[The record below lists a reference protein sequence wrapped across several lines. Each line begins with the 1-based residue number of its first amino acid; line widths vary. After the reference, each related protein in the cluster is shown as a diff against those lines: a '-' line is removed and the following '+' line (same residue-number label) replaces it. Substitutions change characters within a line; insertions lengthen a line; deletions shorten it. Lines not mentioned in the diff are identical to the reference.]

1 MYKKIFILFLALFHL
16 NVFALTE
23 APIDITNMD
32 ITAISDALDKKI
44 ITSENLIKIYLERI
58 EKYNDKYNALITVN
72 NNAISEAQKLDEER
86 ANGNVRSILHGIPII
101 VKDNIDALNMPT
113 TDGSKNLSDNYPI
126 KDAEAIKKLK
136 DAGAIIIAKSN
147 MSKYAFYA
155 SSSTSDFGTV
165 KNAYNIKYSS
175 YGSSGG
181 SAVSV
186 ALNFAVAALGTD
198 TNSSVRLP
206 ASANSLVG
214 YRPTLGL
221 ISTDGVVPYDPER
234 DTIGTITK
242 NVKDA
247 LILTNIMTDENKI
260 NEEEYDLTNLK
271 IGVPKS
277 FIEGD
282 DSNTLPENKLINE
295 EVKKLILSAIEKI
308 EKAGAKIIYIDDYY
322 TISKDNEVA
331 KSYSGYLFC
340 DSFNKY
346 ISNHNGT
353 IKTFSELAEKDKSLE
368 NYNSECNTTKT
379 LDEKNNIKYSYS
391 QYIGN
396 FYNEND
402 IDIIMYPSSKN
413 KLLKIGTSGLINLS
427 AHASST
433 INYPAITIPMGYD
446 NDNLPYGLEIMTK
459 TGKDTKLLS
468 IAASLE
474 KLNMTENKSA
484 EPSLYE
490 VNAETTKLINRYKNR
505 YNKDNMFLMR
515 KWMNKSK
522 TFLENYNDIKNKS
535 QEAKEINNLYT
546 IYLILTFILKIIFSI
561 LTLLFLLII
570 LLLVRKNKIKT
581 KKRRKSSKSI

>member
-32 ITAISDALDKKI
+32 ITTISDALDKKI

-72 NNAISEAQKLDEER
+72 DNAISEAQKLDEER

-214 YRPTLGL
+214 
-221 ISTDGVVPYDPER
+221 
-234 DTIGTITK
+234 
-242 NVKDA
+242 
-247 LILTNIMTDENKI
+247 
-260 NEEEYDLTNLK
+260 
-271 IGVPKS
+271 
-277 FIEGD
+277 
-282 DSNTLPENKLINE
+282 
-295 EVKKLILSAIEKI
+295 
-308 EKAGAKIIYIDDYY
+308 
-322 TISKDNEVA
+322 
-331 KSYSGYLFC
+331 
-340 DSFNKY
+340 FN
-346 ISNHNGT
+346 
-353 IKTFSELAEKDKSLE
+353 
-368 NYNSECNTTKT
+368 
-379 LDEKNNIKYSYS
+379 
-391 QYIGN
+391 
-396 FYNEND
+396 
-402 IDIIMYPSSKN
+402 
-413 KLLKIGTSGLINLS
+413 
-427 AHASST
+427 
-433 INYPAITIPMGYD
+433 
-446 NDNLPYGLEIMTK
+446 
-459 TGKDTKLLS
+459 
-468 IAASLE
+468 
-474 KLNMTENKSA
+474 
-484 EPSLYE
+484 
-490 VNAETTKLINRYKNR
+490 
-505 YNKDNMFLMR
+505 
-515 KWMNKSK
+515 
-522 TFLENYNDIKNKS
+522 
-535 QEAKEINNLYT
+535 
-546 IYLILTFILKIIFSI
+546 
-561 LTLLFLLII
+561 
-570 LLLVRKNKIKT
+570 
-581 KKRRKSSKSI
+581 

>member
-1 MYKKIFILFLALFHL
+1 M
-16 NVFALTE
+16 
-23 APIDITNMD
+23 
-32 ITAISDALDKKI
+32 
-44 ITSENLIKIYLERI
+44 
-58 EKYNDKYNALITVN
+58 
-72 NNAISEAQKLDEER
+72 
-86 ANGNVRSILHGIPII
+86 
-101 VKDNIDALNMPT
+101 
-113 TDGSKNLSDNYPI
+113 
-126 KDAEAIKKLK
+126 
-136 DAGAIIIAKSN
+136 
-147 MSKYAFYA
+147 
-155 SSSTSDFGTV
+155 
-165 KNAYNIKYSS
+165 
-175 YGSSGG
+175 
-181 SAVSV
+181 
-186 ALNFAVAALGTD
+186 
-198 TNSSVRLP
+198 
-206 ASANSLVG
+206 
-214 YRPTLGL
+214 GL
-221 ISTDGVVPYDPER
+221 ISTVGVVPYDPER

-277 FIEGD
+277 FIEGN
-282 DSNTLPENKLINE
+282 DSNTLSENKLINE

-346 ISNHNGT
+346 ISNHTGT

-368 NYNSECNTTKT
+368 NYNSECNTTKS

-522 TFLENYNDIKNKS
+522 AFLENYNDIKNKS
-535 QEAKEINNLYT
+535 QEAKKINNLYT

-570 LLLVRKNKIKT
+570 PLLVRKNKIKT

>member
-1 MYKKIFILFLALFHL
+1 
-16 NVFALTE
+16 
-23 APIDITNMD
+23 
-32 ITAISDALDKKI
+32 
-44 ITSENLIKIYLERI
+44 
-58 EKYNDKYNALITVN
+58 
-72 NNAISEAQKLDEER
+72 
-86 ANGNVRSILHGIPII
+86 
-101 VKDNIDALNMPT
+101 
-113 TDGSKNLSDNYPI
+113 
-126 KDAEAIKKLK
+126 
-136 DAGAIIIAKSN
+136 

-247 LILTNIMTDENKI
+247 LILTNIMTDKNKI

-282 DSNTLPENKLINE
+282 DSNTLLENKLINE

-346 ISNHNGT
+346 IINHTGT

-396 FYNEND
+396 LYNEND

-522 TFLENYNDIKNKS
+522 AFLENYNDIKNKS

>member
-72 NNAISEAQKLDEER
+72 DNAISEAQKLDEER

-247 LILTNIMTDENKI
+247 LILTNIMTNENKI

-282 DSNTLPENKLINE
+282 DSNTLLENKLINE

-346 ISNHNGT
+346 IINHTGT

-474 KLNMTENKSA
+474 KLNMTENKLA
-484 EPSLYE
+484 KPSLYE

>member
-72 NNAISEAQKLDEER
+72 DNAISEAQKLDEER

-136 DAGAIIIAKSN
+136 DSGAIIIAKSN

-346 ISNHNGT
+346 ISNHTGT

-570 LLLVRKNKIKT
+570 LLLVRKSKIKT

>member
-72 NNAISEAQKLDEER
+72 DNAISEAQKLDEER

-535 QEAKEINNLYT
+535 QESKEINNLYT

>member
-72 NNAISEAQKLDEER
+72 DNAISEAQKLDEER

-101 VKDNIDALNMPT
+101 VKDNIDVLNMPT
-113 TDGSKNLSDNYPI
+113 TDGSKNLSDNYPT

-165 KNAYNIKYSS
+165 KNAYNTEYSS

-186 ALNFAVAALGTD
+186 ALNFAAAALGTD

-247 LILTNIMTDENKI
+247 IILTNIMTNENKI
-260 NEEEYDLTNLK
+260 NEEEYNLTNLK

-282 DSNTLPENKLINE
+282 DSNTLPENKLIND
-295 EVKKLILSAIEKI
+295 EVKKLILTAIEKI
-308 EKAGAKIIYIDDYY
+308 EKAGAQIIYIDDYY

-346 ISNHNGT
+346 ISNHTGS

-446 NDNLPYGLEIMTK
+446 DDNLPYGLEIMTR
-459 TGKDTKLLS
+459 TNNDSTLLS
-468 IAASLE
+468 IVSALE
-474 KLNMTENKSA
+474 NLNLTEIKSA
-484 EPSLYE
+484 APSLYE
-490 VNAETTKLINRYKNR
+490 ISEETTKLINRYTNR
-505 YNKDNMFLMR
+505 YQKNNMFLMR

-522 TFLENYNDIKNKS
+522 AFIENYNDIENKS

-546 IYLILTFILKIIFSI
+546 IYLVLTFILKLIFSI
-561 LTLLFLLII
+561 LTLVFTLII
-570 LLLVRKNKIKT
+570 LLLVRKRKIKN
-581 KKRRKSSKSI
+581 KKRRKRSKSI

>member
-1 MYKKIFILFLALFHL
+1 MNKKIFILFLALFHL

-72 NNAISEAQKLDEER
+72 DNAISEAQKLDEER

-221 ISTDGVVPYDPER
+221 ISTDGVVPYDSER

-247 LILTNIMTDENKI
+247 LILTNIMTNENKI
-260 NEEEYDLTNLK
+260 NEE
-271 IGVPKS
+271 
-277 FIEGD
+277 
-282 DSNTLPENKLINE
+282 
-295 EVKKLILSAIEKI
+295 
-308 EKAGAKIIYIDDYY
+308 
-322 TISKDNEVA
+322 
-331 KSYSGYLFC
+331 
-340 DSFNKY
+340 
-346 ISNHNGT
+346 
-353 IKTFSELAEKDKSLE
+353 
-368 NYNSECNTTKT
+368 
-379 LDEKNNIKYSYS
+379 
-391 QYIGN
+391 
-396 FYNEND
+396 
-402 IDIIMYPSSKN
+402 
-413 KLLKIGTSGLINLS
+413 
-427 AHASST
+427 
-433 INYPAITIPMGYD
+433 
-446 NDNLPYGLEIMTK
+446 
-459 TGKDTKLLS
+459 
-468 IAASLE
+468 
-474 KLNMTENKSA
+474 
-484 EPSLYE
+484 
-490 VNAETTKLINRYKNR
+490 
-505 YNKDNMFLMR
+505 
-515 KWMNKSK
+515 
-522 TFLENYNDIKNKS
+522 
-535 QEAKEINNLYT
+535 
-546 IYLILTFILKIIFSI
+546 IFS
-561 LTLLFLLII
+561 
-570 LLLVRKNKIKT
+570 LVAQI
-581 KKRRKSSKSI
+581 

>member
-72 NNAISEAQKLDEER
+72 DNAISEAQKLDEER

-247 LILTNIMTDENKI
+247 LILTNIMTDKNKI

-282 DSNTLPENKLINE
+282 DSNTLLENKLINE

-346 ISNHNGT
+346 IINHTGT

-396 FYNEND
+396 LYNEND

-522 TFLENYNDIKNKS
+522 AFLENYNDIKNKS

-561 LTLLFLLII
+561 LTLIFLLII
-570 LLLVRKNKIKT
+570 LLLVRKSKIKT

>member
-72 NNAISEAQKLDEER
+72 DNAISEAQKLDEER

-221 ISTDGVVPYDPER
+221 ISTDGIVPYDPER

-346 ISNHNGT
+346 ISNHTGT

-468 IAASLE
+468 IATSLE

-522 TFLENYNDIKNKS
+522 AFLENYNDIKNKS

>member
-72 NNAISEAQKLDEER
+72 DNAISEAQKLDEER

-136 DAGAIIIAKSN
+136 AAGAIIIAKSN

-260 NEEEYDLTNLK
+260 NEEEYDLKNLK

-322 TISKDNEVA
+322 IISKDNEVA

-346 ISNHNGT
+346 ISNHTGT

-570 LLLVRKNKIKT
+570 LLLVRKSKIKT

>member
-58 EKYNDKYNALITVN
+58 EKYNDSYNSLITVN
-72 NNAISEAQKLDEER
+72 DNALAEAQKLDEER

-101 VKDNIDALNMPT
+101 VKDNIDVLNMPT
-113 TDGSKNLSDNYPI
+113 TDGSKNLSDNYPT

-155 SSSTSDFGTV
+155 SSSTSDYGTV
-165 KNAYNIKYSS
+165 KNAYNTEYSS

-206 ASANSLVG
+206 ASANGLVG

-247 LILTNIMTDENKI
+247 VILTNIMTTKNKI
-260 NEEEYDLTNLK
+260 KQYEYDLANLK
-271 IGVPKS
+271 IGVPKG

-282 DSNTLPENKLINE
+282 DSNTLSENKLINE
-295 EVKKLILSAIEKI
+295 EVKKLVTKAIKKI
-308 EKAGAKIIYIDDYY
+308 ESTGTKIIYIDDYY

-346 ISNHNGT
+346 ISNHTGS

-379 LDEKNNIKYSYS
+379 LDEKNRIKYSYT

-396 FYNEND
+396 FYDEND
-402 IDIIMYPSSKN
+402 INIIMYPTSKN

-446 NDNLPYGLEIMTK
+446 DDGLPYGLEIMSQ
-459 TGKDTKLLS
+459 TGTDIDLLS
-468 IAASLE
+468 IASSLE
-474 KLNMTENKSA
+474 KLNITENKLA

-490 VNAETTKLINRYKNR
+490 VTNETTKLINRYKSR
-505 YNKDNMFLMR
+505 YHKNNIFLMK

-522 TFLENYNDIKNKS
+522 SYIENYNNIENKTD
-535 QEAKEINNLYT
+535 EAKKINILYT
-546 IYLILTFILKIIFSI
+546 IYLILTFILKFIFSI
-561 LTLLFLLII
+561 ITLIFLLLIP
-570 LLLVRKNKIKT
+570 LLVRKNKIKN
-581 KKRRKSSKSI
+581 KKRRKRLKSI

>member
-72 NNAISEAQKLDEER
+72 DNAISEAQKLDEER

-247 LILTNIMTDENKI
+247 LILTNIMTNENKI
-260 NEEEYDLTNLK
+260 NEEEYNLTNLK

-308 EKAGAKIIYIDDYY
+308 EKSGAKIIYIDDYY

-340 DSFNKY
+340 DSFDKY
-346 ISNHNGT
+346 ISNHTGT

-522 TFLENYNDIKNKS
+522 AFLENYNDIKNKS

>member
-72 NNAISEAQKLDEER
+72 DNAISEAQKLDEER
-86 ANGNVRSILHGIPII
+86 SNGNVRSILHGIPII

-181 SAVSV
+181 SAVSI

-277 FIEGD
+277 FIKGD
-282 DSNTLPENKLINE
+282 DSNILPENKLINE

-340 DSFNKY
+340 DSFDKY
-346 ISNHNGT
+346 ISNHTGT

-522 TFLENYNDIKNKS
+522 AFLENYNDIKNKS

-570 LLLVRKNKIKT
+570 LLLVRKSKIKT

>member
-72 NNAISEAQKLDEER
+72 DNAISEAQKLDEER

-221 ISTDGVVPYDPER
+221 ISTGGVVPYDPER

-247 LILTNIMTDENKI
+247 LILTNIMMDENKI

-282 DSNTLPENKLINE
+282 DSNTLHENKLINE

-522 TFLENYNDIKNKS
+522 AFLENYNDIKNKS

-561 LTLLFLLII
+561 LTLIFLLII
-570 LLLVRKNKIKT
+570 LLLVRKSKIKT

>member
-32 ITAISDALDKKI
+32 ITAISDALDKNI

-72 NNAISEAQKLDEER
+72 DNAISEAQKLDEER

-101 VKDNIDALNMPT
+101 VKDNIDVLNMPT
-113 TDGSKNLSDNYPI
+113 TDGSKNLSDNYPT

-136 DAGAIIIAKSN
+136 DVGAIIIAKSN

-165 KNAYNIKYSS
+165 KNAYNIEYSS

-247 LILTNIMTDENKI
+247 LILTNIMTNENKI
-260 NEEEYDLTNLK
+260 NEEDYNLTNLK

-282 DSNTLPENKLINE
+282 ETNTLPENKLIND

-346 ISNHNGT
+346 ISNHTGT

-368 NYNSECNTTKT
+368 NYNTECNTTKT
-379 LDEKNNIKYSYS
+379 LDEKNQIKYSYT

-396 FYNEND
+396 FYDEND

-459 TGKDTKLLS
+459 TGKDTTLLS
-468 IAASLE
+468 IAAALE
-474 KLNMTENKSA
+474 KLNMTENKLA

-490 VNAETTKLINRYKNR
+490 VNDETTKLINRYKNR
-505 YNKDNMFLMR
+505 YNKNNMFLMR
-515 KWMNKSK
+515 KWMNKCK
-522 TFLENYNDIKNKS
+522 TYIENYNNIENKS

-546 IYLILTFILKIIFSI
+546 IYLILTFILKIIFSV

-570 LLLVRKNKIKT
+570 PLLVRKNKIKT
-581 KKRRKSSKSI
+581 KKRRKRSKSI

>member
-72 NNAISEAQKLDEER
+72 DNAISEAQKLDEER

-101 VKDNIDALNMPT
+101 VKDNIDTLNMPT

-282 DSNTLPENKLINE
+282 DSNTLLENKLINE

-308 EKAGAKIIYIDDYY
+308 EKAGVKIIYIDDYY

-346 ISNHNGT
+346 ISNHTGT

>member
-1 MYKKIFILFLALFHL
+1 MNKKIFILFLALFHL

-72 NNAISEAQKLDEER
+72 DNAISEAQKLDEER

-136 DAGAIIIAKSN
+136 AAGAIIIAKSN

-165 KNAYNIKYSS
+165 KNTYNIKYSS

-282 DSNTLPENKLINE
+282 DSNTLLENKLINE

-346 ISNHNGT
+346 IINHTGT

-474 KLNMTENKSA
+474 KLNMTENKLA
-484 EPSLYE
+484 KPSLYE

>member
-72 NNAISEAQKLDEER
+72 DNAISEAQKLDEER

-136 DAGAIIIAKSN
+136 DSGAIIIAKSN

-346 ISNHNGT
+346 ISNHTGT

-413 KLLKIGTSGLINLS
+413 RLLKIGTSGLINLS

-570 LLLVRKNKIKT
+570 LLLVRKSKIKT

>member
-44 ITSENLIKIYLERI
+44 ITSENLIRIYLERI

-72 NNAISEAQKLDEER
+72 DNAISEAQKLDEER

-101 VKDNIDALNMPT
+101 VKDNIDVLNMPT
-113 TDGSKNLSDNYPI
+113 TDGSKNLSDNYPT

-165 KNAYNIKYSS
+165 KNAYNTEYSS

-247 LILTNIMTDENKI
+247 IILTNIMTNENKI
-260 NEEEYDLTNLK
+260 NEEEYNLTNLK

-282 DSNTLPENKLINE
+282 DSNTLPENKLIND
-295 EVKKLILSAIEKI
+295 EVKKLILTAIEKI
-308 EKAGAKIIYIDDYY
+308 EKAGAQIIYIDDYY

-346 ISNHNGT
+346 ISNHTGS

-446 NDNLPYGLEIMTK
+446 DDNLPYGLEIMTR
-459 TGKDTKLLS
+459 TNNDSTLLS
-468 IAASLE
+468 IASALE
-474 KLNMTENKSA
+474 NLNLTEIKSA
-484 EPSLYE
+484 APSLYE
-490 VNAETTKLINRYKNR
+490 ISEETTKLINRYTTRYQKN
-505 YNKDNMFLMR
+505 NMFLMR

-522 TFLENYNDIKNKS
+522 AFIENYNDIENKS

-546 IYLILTFILKIIFSI
+546 IYLVLTFILKLIFSI
-561 LTLLFLLII
+561 LTLVFTLII
-570 LLLVRKNKIKT
+570 LLLVRKRKIKN
-581 KKRRKSSKSI
+581 KKRRKRSKSI